1 MIEWL
6 STPTIKD
13 CLYSLLCRLHHDIL
27 FNLDV
32 PEQDGSR
39 PISQRYWMR
48 YSKEE
53 FIMITD
59 TTLLINVSAICRK
72 AEWYWKSKG
81 KGEEENVELVRIYN
95 SLFDALINIKG
106 VGRVLDEKKA
116 ADLLGLSPE
125 EDVEEALYKRDI
137 LVKKN

>member
-1 MIEWL
+1 M
-6 STPTIKD
+6 
-13 CLYSLLCRLHHDIL
+13 YSLLCRLHHDIL

-59 TTLLINVSAICRK
+59 VTLLINASTICRK
-72 AEWYWKSKG
+72 AEWYWRN
-81 KGEEENVELVRIYN
+81 KGEEENAELVRIYN
-95 SLFDALINIKG
+95 SLFDVLIDIKG

-125 EDVEEALYKRDI
+125 EDVEEALYKRGI